1 MFGCLRRVGCVVILA
16 LLLVGAWYWYA
27 RVPTSASRKTSAAGA
42 PANWQPLSTANAER
56 GRRAVESLGARSG
69 PVFANLSASDA
80 ASFIFLAAARQLP
93 PTAQNVSAA
102 VIGDRLY
109 VRGFV
114 SIKELGAADVVG
126 PLASLLGDR
135 DTLQLGGVINVIQP
149 GLGQFRVRD
158 VRFGRLDVPPLVIPK
173 LIARIRK
180 GQIPPGIADDAFPMP
195 LPPYISDVR
204 IADGRITVY
213 KNTQ

>member
-1 MFGCLRRVGCVVILA
+1 
-16 LLLVGAWYWYA
+16 
-27 RVPTSASRKTSAAGA
+27 
-42 PANWQPLSTANAER
+42 
-56 GRRAVESLGARSG
+56 VESLGARSG

-93 PTAQNVSAA
+93 PSAQNVSAA

-109 VRGFV
+109 VRGYV
-114 SIKELGAADVVG
+114 SIKELGGKDVVG
-126 PLASLLGDR
+126 PMASLLGDR
-135 DTLQLGGVINVIQP
+135 DTLQLGGTINVIQP

-158 VRFGRLDVPPLVIPK
+158 VKFARLDVPSLIIPR
-173 LIARIRK
+173 LIARIRR
-180 GQIPPGIADDAFPMP
+180 GQVPPGIAEDAFPMP
-195 LPPYISDVR
+195 LPSYISDVR

>member
-1 MFGCLRRVGCVVILA
+1 MFGCLRRLGCLIIVA

-27 RVPTSASRKTSAAGA
+27 RVPSSPRGA
-42 PANWQPLSTANAER
+42 TTVTTATAQWQPLSVANAER
-56 GRRAVESLGARSG
+56 GQRAVQSLGARSG
-69 PVFANLSASDA
+69 PVYANLSASDA

-93 PTAQNVSAA
+93 PSAQNVSAA
-102 VIGDRLY
+102 VVGDRLY
-109 VRGFV
+109 VRGYV
-114 SIKELGAADVVG
+114 SIRELGGKEIMGPMAA
-126 PLASLLGDR
+126 LLGER
-135 DTLQLGGVINVIQP
+135 DTLQLGGMINVIQP

-158 VRFGRLDVPPLVIPK
+158 VKFGSLDIPSVIIPR

-180 GQIPPGIADDAFPMP
+180 GTVPPGIAADAFPMP

-204 IADGRITVY
+204 IANGRITVY